1 MNAQSTYEL
10 NNGYQLPVIG
20 FGSIIP
26 DGEPTVTAIKAAIKA
41 GYRNIDTAGIHGNER
56 GVGQAVREAL
66 AEDPTLHREDLFI
79 STKAWWD
86 HRGYERTWQAFEESM
101 DKLGLDYVDQYLIHW
116 PANATWHDDWKQLNA
131 DTWRALEELYKAGR
145 IKSIGVS
152 NFLANHL
159 EALIEMADI
168 KPMVDQ
174 IEYHPGFAQKEAA
187 EYAQAHDIVV
197 EAWSP
202 FGGPGSHVLQ
212 DATINAIAVNHHKNA
227 GQVVLRWLLQK
238 GIVPLPKA
246 LNPDPMATNL
256 EIFDFEL
263 TADEMAAIETV
274 PYAGGMGCNSTLT
287 LHAHNK
293 GEYSCKL

>member
-1 MNAQSTYEL
+1 MNAQSTYKL
-10 NNGYQLPVIG
+10 NNGYNIPIIG

-26 DGEPTVTAIKAAIKA
+26 DGKPTVTAIKAAIKA
-41 GYRNIDTAGIHGNER
+41 GYRNIDTAAIYGNEV
-56 GVGQAVREAL
+56 GVGEAIHEAL
-66 AEDPTLHREDLFI
+66 SEEPALHREDLFI

-86 HRGYERTWQAFEESM
+86 HRGYERTLEAFGESM
-101 DKLGLDYVDQYLIHW
+101 DKLGLDYIDQYLIHW
-116 PANATWHDDWKQLNA
+116 PANGTWHDNWKQLNA

-159 EALIEMADI
+159 EALIETAEI

-174 IEYHPGFAQKEAA
+174 IEYHPGFMQKEAA
-187 EYAQAHDIVV
+187 EYAQAHDIIV

-212 DATINAIAVNHHKNA
+212 DGTINAIAVNHHKNA

-246 LNPDPMATNL
+246 LNPEHMATNL
-256 EIFDFEL
+256 NIFDFEL
-263 TADEMAAIETV
+263 DADEMAAIETV
-274 PYAGGMGCNSTLT
+274 PYVGGMQFDPDTARS
-287 LHAHNK
+287 
-293 GEYSCKL
+293 